1 MVGWIIQRS
10 IFSFTLEDGEEQSST
25 EICLVPE
32 EFREVPDMTFG
43 LLILLILLEAILLK
57 AKA

>member
-10 IFSFTLEDGEEQSST
+10 SFSLTLEDGEEQSAT

-32 EFREVPDMTFG
+32 EFREVPDRIFG
-43 LLILLILLEAILLK
+43 LLILLILLGAILLK
-57 AKA
+57 ATA

>member
-10 IFSFTLEDGEEQSST
+10 SFSLTLEDGEEQSGT

-32 EFREVPDMTFG
+32 EFREVPDRTFG
-43 LLILLILLEAILLK
+43 LLILLGAILLK
-57 AKA
+57 ATA